1 MQQPQQQQF
10 TFTGT
15 ATMQPVERQ
24 FSFDGPEELHHA
36 SAQEFHGYPQAK
48 AHVYP
53 YTPSKGPKN
62 PVLRGAAV
70 KASSVMLP
78 LIPGLPSLFFRKA
91 GWSKLR
97 HTEGLKDVNAT
108 YDPIVIPLR
117 PRIQC
122 NSVSYTDPAQLQLRP
137 SRRTWAFHSIG
148 DFHKAYKSGKTT
160 PTEVVEALLPII
172 LRNGDDATHHSRAW
186 LDSNVELIRTAAA
199 ESTKRWKAGSPLGI
213 LDGVPIGAKD
223 EADIKGYYK
232 KNMGS
237 KLNWNDPSDGTSW
250 CVLKWEEAGA
260 ILMGKTNMHGE

>member
-1 MQQPQQQQF
+1 MQ
-10 TFTGT
+10 
-15 ATMQPVERQ
+15 RQ
-24 FSFDGPEELHHA
+24 FSFDGPEELNPK
-36 SAQEFHGYPQAK
+36 EFHGYPEPK

-53 YTPSKGPKN
+53 YAASKSPKV
-62 PVLRGAAV
+62 PVLRGAMV
-70 KASSVMLP
+70 KTSAAMLP
-78 LIPGLPSLFFRKA
+78 LIPGLPSVFYKNV

-97 HTEGLKDVNAT
+97 HTEGIKDVGAT

-122 NSVSYTDPAQLQLRP
+122 NSVSYTDPAQLKLTP
-137 SRRTWAFHSIG
+137 SREAWAFHSIA
-148 DFHKAYKSGKTT
+148 DYHKVYKSGKTT

-172 LRNGDDATHHSRAW
+172 LRTEENPTHHSKAW
-186 LDSNVELIRTAAA
+186 LDSNVQLIRTAAA
-199 ESTKRWKAGSPLGI
+199 ESTKRWKAGLARGI

-237 KLNWNDPSDGTSW
+237 NMLFNDPSDSTSW

-260 ILMGKTNMHGE
+260 ILMGKTNMHGECDQVD